1 MNEEFN
7 GYVIYNEKNGK
18 KIPYAVIGE
27 SYECQALATRIP
39 KVAKDFIVPIEDKR
53 FYSHNGI
60 DVRAILRSVYK
71 NVIAGRIVE
80 GGSTISQQLARNLIR
95 NNSKTFSR
103 KLREIYKAI
112 QLESKLSKD
121 EILDEYFNNV
131 YFGGN
136 LRGLRTAS
144 LNYFA
149 KEPNRLNTSE
159 LLYLLTLLR
168 GPNYYLASRE
178 LALNRYRHLNRILL
192 EKKTISR
199 KQYTKAFQKKI
210 LIKDK
215 ALFSIK
221 NIVANHIIE
230 NIDRNT
236 NSITSTIDITLQN
249 HISQFVKKSKYPVS
263 VIAIRKGKVV
273 GVSSSYGSDYPFVSK
288 TNVGST
294 LKPFIYCFARQNGI
308 ALGNLYNAQ
317 TNNLDWNVREVS
329 YANRQLDLKRALLN
343 SNNNA
348 FVNIAEEL
356 GIENVLSY
364 LATLFNQ
371 TKDNFLPSSILGATK
386 SGISLFELSS
396 TYDHFFSSKEDVYK
410 SECTELLNKI
420 FISKTGLRVSN
431 VLLKTGTTNN
441 NKERIAVLRA
451 AETTFALLRNENEV
465 DDLTK
470 EGGFVQNIIN
480 FITPILKPSKDYR
493 WR

>member
-1 MNEEFN
+1 MKPIDETLHGF
-7 GYVIYNEKNGK
+7 VVYNKKNSK
-18 KIPYAVIGE
+18 KIPYAVVGE
-27 SYECQALATRIP
+27 TYECQALTRNIP
-39 KVAKDFIVPIEDKR
+39 KIAKDFIVPIEDKR

-103 KLREIYKAI
+103 KLREIYKAV
-112 QLESKLSKD
+112 QLEYKLSKD

-178 LALNRYRHLNRILL
+178 LALNRYRHLNKILL

-199 KQYTKAFQKKI
+199 KQYTKALQKKI
-210 LIKDK
+210 LIKNK
-215 ALFSIK
+215 VLFSIK
-221 NIVANHIIE
+221 SIVANHIIE

-294 LKPFIYCFARQNGI
+294 LKPFIYYFARQNGI
-308 ALGNLYNAQ
+308 ALDNLYNAQ

-329 YANRQLDLKRALLN
+329 YANRQLDLKGALLN

-356 GIENVLSY
+356 GIENVLS
-364 LATLFNQ
+364 
-371 TKDNFLPSSILGATK
+371 
-386 SGISLFELSS
+386 
-396 TYDHFFSSKEDVYK
+396 
-410 SECTELLNKI
+410 
-420 FISKTGLRVSN
+420 
-431 VLLKTGTTNN
+431 
-441 NKERIAVLRA
+441 
-451 AETTFALLRNENEV
+451 
-465 DDLTK
+465 
-470 EGGFVQNIIN
+470 
-480 FITPILKPSKDYR
+480 
-493 WR
+493 

>member
-1 MNEEFN
+1 
-7 GYVIYNEKNGK
+7 
-18 KIPYAVIGE
+18 
-27 SYECQALATRIP
+27 
-39 KVAKDFIVPIEDKR
+39 
-53 FYSHNGI
+53 
-60 DVRAILRSVYK
+60 
-71 NVIAGRIVE
+71 
-80 GGSTISQQLARNLIR
+80 
-95 NNSKTFSR
+95 
-103 KLREIYKAI
+103 
-112 QLESKLSKD
+112 
-121 EILDEYFNNV
+121 
-131 YFGGN
+131 
-136 LRGLRTAS
+136 
-144 LNYFA
+144 
-149 KEPNRLNTSE
+149 
-159 LLYLLTLLR
+159 
-168 GPNYYLASRE
+168 
-178 LALNRYRHLNRILL
+178 
-192 EKKTISR
+192 
-199 KQYTKAFQKKI
+199 
-210 LIKDK
+210 
-215 ALFSIK
+215 FSIK
-221 NIVANHIIE
+221 SIVANHIIE

-294 LKPFIYCFARQNGI
+294 LKPFIYYFARQNGI
-308 ALGNLYNAQ
+308 ALDNLYNAQ

-329 YANRQLDLKRALLN
+329 YANRQLDLKGALLN

-396 TYDHFFSSKEDVYK
+396 TYDHFFSSKGDMYK

-470 EGGFVQNIIN
+470 EGG
-480 FITPILKPSKDYR
+480 
-493 WR
+493 